1 MSILIKLRFSDCK
14 FASFFMERDEISFVS
29 LVEKIKENC
38 ISLSHLEATSMRIKY
53 KDEDDDLV
61 NLQPDSAAVKEIPRC
76 SRDVQRHEFRKVF
89 LYAAEL
95 DSSAV
100 VPNRSERNQRCQTEP
115 GASCLP
121 LRQLFEAAFPQS
133 AQPSALAQPH
143 QQTPLDKLKFDLA
156 EKFKS
161 SGY

>member
-1 MSILIKLRFSDCK
+1 
-14 FASFFMERDEISFVS
+14 MERDEISFVS
-29 LVEKIKENC
+29 LVEKIKKNC

-61 NLQPDSAAVKEIPRC
+61 NLRHDSAAVKEMLRC
-76 SRDVQRHEFRKVF
+76 SRDVQGQEFRKIF

-95 DSSAV
+95 DSPAV

-121 LRQLFEAAFPQS
+121 PRQLF
-133 AQPSALAQPH
+133 
-143 QQTPLDKLKFDLA
+143 
-156 EKFKS
+156 
-161 SGY
+161 